1 MCRNLNISILGPM
14 LQEEALLIAEKLGI
28 IGFSASNSWLES
40 FKKEHG
46 ICNRSVAEEAG
57 VRTETVK
64 SWCEG
69 VREITR
75 GWNPENF

>member
-1 MCRNLNISILGPM
+1 M

-46 ICNRSVAEEAG
+46 ICNKSVAEEAD

-69 VREITR
+69 TREITR

>member
-1 MCRNLNISILGPM
+1 M

-46 ICNRSVAEEAG
+46 ICNRSVAEEAD